1 MYTQYCFITLTLYF
15 LFFEGISCILLI
27 KFEVCVH
34 MLEFML
40 FQVVDQDVVD
50 VVLEIFNSQSDTS
63 KTKALEIE
71 ETSERAFEEVSVV

>member
-1 MYTQYCFITLTLYF
+1 
-15 LFFEGISCILLI
+15 
-27 KFEVCVH
+27 